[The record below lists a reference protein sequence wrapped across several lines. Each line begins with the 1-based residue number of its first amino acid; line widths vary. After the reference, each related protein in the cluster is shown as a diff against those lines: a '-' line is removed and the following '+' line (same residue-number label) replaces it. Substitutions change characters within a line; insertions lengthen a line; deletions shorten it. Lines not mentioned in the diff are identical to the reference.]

1 MVSQYFWNI
10 LIAID
15 QLANTILLG
24 DPQETISSRADK
36 AAVEGKRWGCV
47 LCKLLNVV
55 QKNHCPLSL
64 EANVGSNAI
73 IPD

>member
-15 QLANTILLG
+15 QLANALLLG
-24 DPQETISSRADK
+24 DPTETISSRADK

-47 LCKLLNVV
+47 LCKLLNYV
-55 QKNHCPLSL
+55 QHGHCEKSL
-64 EANVGSNAI
+64 EATAGSRAI